1 MTGPALAWAFLT
13 RIAGGVHP
21 ETDEDLGRAV
31 PWLPWVG
38 LIIGL
43 AVWAVYGVA
52 TLLVPEALG
61 APLAI
66 LTGIALTG
74 GLHEDGLA
82 DTFDG
87 LGGHTPERRLEIMRD
102 SRVGVFGVA
111 AVVGSIVLRST
122 ALALLSVGPA
132 LVALTAA
139 HIVGRTSAVGVML
152 SATPARPDGIG
163 AGYMGDLPRRP
174 SQVSVAL
181 GIALVAAAG
190 PATWV
195 LAASGVAIAVMVP
208 ILLAPK
214 FGGVTGDVLGA
225 AEQMAEMAVLVA
237 AVAVGAHGLSWLA

>member
-163 AGYMGDLPRRP
+163 AGYMGDLPPPPFAGICCTRHCLGRRRRTCD
-174 SQVSVAL
+174 L
-181 GIALVAAAG
+181 GVGGEWRCHRRDGSDAAG
-190 PATWV
+190 SEVRWR
-195 LAASGVAIAVMVP
+195 
-208 ILLAPK
+208 
-214 FGGVTGDVLGA
+214 DR
-225 AEQMAEMAVLVA
+225 
-237 AVAVGAHGLSWLA
+237 